1 MVHLEVHPFKSAP
14 TMNYK
19 TRNEY
24 HLTEFVLA
32 GIRKRL
38 AAFLLDWLVLIA
50 IYLSIIIVFALFDMN
65 ISKVNIKGIFE
76 VEVEMTNTQSWAI
89 TLMKYVFGLLP
100 VFYFAFSFYFFKGQ
114 SLGKKAYRLKV
125 VSLYHEN
132 IGLWHAIERSLG
144 YFASAL
150 EFGFGYVQAFW
161 NPNRMALHDKI
172 GETIVIQLDRKK
184 PKFKFKM
191 PKITFKKS
199 APLLLMAAICLSQT
213 AQSIQKQDVELMT
226 ERGPIVLRLSDETP
240 KHRDNFTKLVNLHQ
254 LDSLNFY
261 RIIKT
266 FLIQTGK
273 DLPAEYPALI
283 DAEFRPDLFHKRG
296 ALNAAREGDEY
307 NPAQASAA
315 LHFTII
321 QGKVFNDSTLDKAEK
336 RINHG
341 IAYRKVIT
349 NPANAELFATMQ
361 KLNQAG
367 ANPFELK
374 AAQAK
379 LEELTQAELKTM
391 VLYKIPEAHRQ
402 VYKTI
407 GGAPHLDQNYTVF
420 GEVVKGMDIVDSIA
434 GVQTDA
440 TDKPLKDIL
449 ILKAR
454 MIKRLKYK

>member
-1 MVHLEVHPFKSAP
+1 
-14 TMNYK
+14 MNYK
-19 TRNEY
+19 TRHEY
-24 HLTEFVLA
+24 HLSEFVLA
-32 GIRKRL
+32 KIRKRF
-38 AAFLLDWLVLIA
+38 AAFLLDWIILIV
-50 IYLSIIIVFALFDMN
+50 IYLCFIIVFALFDMN
-65 ISKVNIKGIFE
+65 ISKVNIKGIFD

-100 VFYFAFSFYFFKGQ
+100 VFYFTLSFYFFKGQ
-114 SLGKKAYRLKV
+114 SIGKKALRLKV

-150 EFGFGYVQAFW
+150 EFGFGYIQAFW

-172 GETIVIQLDRKK
+172 GETIVIQLERKK
-184 PKFKFKM
+184 PKFKFKV
-191 PKITFKKS
+191 PKLTLKKA
-199 APLLLMAAICLSQT
+199 APALLLVAILLGCFPQT
-213 AQSIQKQDVELMT
+213 LRSIKKQDVELMT
-226 ERGPIVLRLSDETP
+226 ERGPIILRLSDETP
-240 KHRDNFTKLVNLHQ
+240 KHRDNFIRLVNLHQ

-261 RIIKT
+261 RIIQT

-273 DLPAEYPALI
+273 DLPAEFPALI

-296 ALNAAREGDEY
+296 ALNAAREGDDY
-307 NPAQASAA
+307 NPTQASAA

-341 IAYRKVIT
+341 IAYHKVIT
-349 NPANAELFATMQ
+349 NPANAELFAMLQ
-361 KLNQAG
+361 KFNQAG
-367 ANPFELK
+367 ANVDSLL
-374 AAQAK
+374 AARQQ
-379 LEELTQAELKTM
+379 LEVLTQAELKTM
-391 VLYKIPEAHRQ
+391 VPYKIPESHRQ

-434 GVQTDA
+434 GAKTDSA
-440 TDKPLKDIL
+440 DKPLKDIL
-449 ILKAR
+449 ILKAM
-454 MIKRLKYK
+454 MIKRLK